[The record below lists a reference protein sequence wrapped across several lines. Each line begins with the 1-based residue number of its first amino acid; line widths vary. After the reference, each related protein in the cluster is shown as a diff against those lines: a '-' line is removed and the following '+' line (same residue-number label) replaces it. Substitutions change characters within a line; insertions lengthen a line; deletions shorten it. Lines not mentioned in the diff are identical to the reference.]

1 MSAVFEA
8 LAAPRRREILRLVWD
23 RERSAGEIRRA
34 NPDVSFGAI
43 SQHLRV
49 LESAGLVAR
58 RDEGRFHY
66 YRARRKELGYLGKW
80 LEATWDRALS
90 DLKALAEE
98 DETASKSLRPG
109 RRVRR
114 PRSASRKDTSS

>member
-23 RERSAGEIRRA
+23 RERSAGDIHRA
-34 NPDVSFGAI
+34 LPEVSFGAV
-43 SQHLRV
+43 SQHLSV

-66 YRARRKELGYLGKW
+66 YGARRKELGHLGKW
-80 LEATWDRALS
+80 LEAMWDDALTS
-90 DLKALAEE
+90 LKLHAEAEE
-98 DETASKSLRPG
+98 K
-109 RRVRR
+109 RRG
-114 PRSASRKDTSS
+114 PRSIRRRTAAKVQKKRSSP